1 LKKKAMS
8 NGTDD
13 GKGDTDPCPLQYC
26 DFKMVDHKTMCPFYT
41 SLLTRSAEQGITPED
56 LHLLQSDLET
66 LLAGANRRIRQI
78 DSETKLL
85 VDWIEKKDKKSV
97 RQRELEILN
106 SLQSPFKR
114 SRPAS
119 EEKGAKRQKFEES
132 RSASPAPV
140 GRSKSKQSASSEGSQ
155 EEETFAPSVKTK
167 SDAPNRFWSAVEP
180 YCADISVEDQKFLEQ
195 SLKVPDDEQEYFKIP
210 PLGRH
215 YAEKWAQEDLLDE
228 QEEGCRMQDKKLRG
242 TLTSTNSENTS
253 KTNEEKSML
262 KKADS
267 AGLPEED
274 LCPFGPLTQRL
285 VSALIEENII
295 APIPEQNSGS
305 GSSDSAAT
313 TRSGNNPPRTPT
325 KAPHVPHTRTLE
337 ARIREELVFQGLLDA
352 DDQTDEDN
360 DDEVLTELKR
370 HQNELRVLMAKN
382 RQQKMELTKLTQEEI
397 RRQEL
402 KHRAQVA
409 DAEVM
414 EWFRKMMACK
424 QKRKSPTKKEKEAA
438 WKALR
443 EREAILRV
451 LGNS

>member
-1 LKKKAMS
+1 MS
-8 NGTDD
+8 NVLDD
-13 GKGDTDPCPLQYC
+13 GKGDADPCPLQYC
-26 DFKMVDHKTMCPFYT
+26 DFKMVDHKSMCPFYT
-41 SLLTRSAEQGITPED
+41 SLLTRSADQGLNPED

-85 VDWIEKKDKKSV
+85 IDWAEKKDKKSV

-106 SLQSPFKR
+106 SLGSLKR
-114 SRPAS
+114 SRPAT
-119 EEKGAKRQKFEES
+119 EEKGAKKQKLEES
-132 RSASPAPV
+132 RSTSPGAQLV
-140 GRSKSKQSASSEGSQ
+140 GRPKSKHSASSEGSQ
-155 EEETFAPSVKTK
+155 EDETFPPSVKTK
-167 SDAPNRFWSAVEP
+167 TDTPNRFWAAVEP
-180 YCADISVEDQKFLEQ
+180 YCADITVEDQKFLEE
-195 SLKVPDDEQEYFKIP
+195 SLKIPDDEQEYYKVP

-215 YAEKWAQEDLLDE
+215 YGEKWAQEDLLEE
-228 QEEGCRMQDKKLRG
+228 QEEGSRIHDKKLRG
-242 TLTSTNSENTS
+242 TLTNATSENTN
-253 KTNEEKSML
+253 KVIGEKSLL
-262 KKADS
+262 KKADTT
-267 AGLPEED
+267 GLHEED
-274 LCPFGPLTQRL
+274 LCPFGSLTQRL

-305 GSSDSAAT
+305 GSSDSAM
-313 TRSGNNPPRTPT
+313 TRSGNNPPRTPS

-337 ARIREELVFQGLLDA
+337 ARVREELVFQGLLDA
-352 DDQTDEDN
+352 EDQADEEV
-360 DDEVLTELKR
+360 DDEVLAELKR
-370 HQNELRVLMAKN
+370 HQNELRVLIAKN
-382 RQQKMELTKLTQEEI
+382 RQQKSELSKLTQEEM

-409 DAEVM
+409 DAELM
-414 EWFRKMMACK
+414 EWFRKMMAYK

>member
-1 LKKKAMS
+1 MS
-8 NGTDD
+8 NTTDD
-13 GKGDTDPCPLQYC
+13 GKGDNDPCPLQYF
-26 DFKMVDHKTMCPFYT
+26 DFKMVDHKAMCPFFT
-41 SLLTRSAEQGITPED
+41 SLLTRSTEQGIAPED

-78 DSETKLL
+78 DSEMKLL
-85 VDWIEKKDKKSV
+85 IDWVEKKDKKSV

-106 SLQSPFKR
+106 SLSSFKR
-114 SRPAS
+114 SRSAA

-140 GRSKSKQSASSEGSQ
+140 GRPKSKHSASSEGSQ
-155 EEETFAPSVKTK
+155 EEETFSPSVKAK
-167 SDAPNRFWSAVEP
+167 SDAPNRFWTAVEP
-180 YCADISVEDQKFLEQ
+180 YCADITLEDQKFLEE
-195 SLKVPDDEQEYFKIP
+195 SLKVPDDEQEYYKIP
-210 PLGRH
+210 PLGKH
-215 YAEKWAQEDLLDE
+215 YAEKWAQEDLLIE
-228 QEEGCRMQDKKLRG
+228 QEEGARMQDKKLRG
-242 TLTSTNSENTS
+242 TLTNATSENTG
-253 KTNEEKSML
+253 KTSEEKSTL
-262 KKADS
+262 KKGDS
-267 AGLPEED
+267 SALPEED

-295 APIPEQNSGS
+295 APISEQSSSVSGNS
-305 GSSDSAAT
+305 DNVTT

-337 ARIREELVFQGLLDA
+337 ARIREELVFQGLIDA
-352 DDQTDEDN
+352 DDQTDEEN
-360 DDEVLTELKR
+360 DDEVLSELKR
-370 HQNELRVLMAKN
+370 HQNELRALIAKN
-382 RQQKMELTKLTQEEI
+382 RQQKMELLKLTQEEMK
-397 RRQEL
+397 RQEL

-443 EREAILRV
+443 EREAIQRV
-451 LGNS
+451 LGNT

>member
-1 LKKKAMS
+1 MS
-8 NGTDD
+8 NITDD
-13 GKGDTDPCPLQYC
+13 GKGDTDPCPLQYF

-41 SLLTRSAEQGITPED
+41 SLLTRSAEQGVTPED

-85 VDWIEKKDKKSV
+85 VDWVEKKDKKSV

-106 SLQSPFKR
+106 SLSSFKR
-114 SRPAS
+114 SRPAT

-140 GRSKSKQSASSEGSQ
+140 GRPKSKQSTSSEGSQ
-155 EEETFAPSVKTK
+155 EEETFPPSIKAK
-167 SDAPNRFWSAVEP
+167 SDAPNRFWTAVEP
-180 YCADISVEDQKFLEQ
+180 YCADITVEDQKFLEE
-195 SLKVPDDEQEYFKIP
+195 SLKPPEDEQEYYKIP

-228 QEEGCRMQDKKLRG
+228 QEEGSRMQEKKLRG
-242 TLTSTNSENTS
+242 TLTNTTSENTN
-253 KTNEEKSML
+253 KTNEEKSTL
-262 KKADS
+262 KKGDHT
-267 AGLPEED
+267 GLPEED

-295 APIPEQNSGS
+295 APISEQNSTGS
-305 GSSDSAAT
+305 GNSDSATT

-337 ARIREELVFQGLLDA
+337 ARIREELVFQGLIDA

-360 DDEVLTELKR
+360 DDEVLSELKR
-370 HQNELRVLMAKN
+370 HQNELRVLIAKN
-382 RQQKMELTKLTQEEI
+382 KQQKMELSKLTQEEI

-402 KHRAQVA
+402 KHRAEVA

-451 LGNS
+451 LGST

>member
-1 LKKKAMS
+1 MS
-8 NGTDD
+8 NITDD

-26 DFKMVDHKTMCPFYT
+26 DFKMVDHKAMCPFYT
-41 SLLTRSAEQGITPED
+41 SLLTRSAEQGISPED

-66 LLAGANRRIRQI
+66 LLAGTNRRIRQI

-85 VDWIEKKDKKSV
+85 VDWVEKKDKKSV

-106 SLQSPFKR
+106 SLQSTSFKR
-114 SRPAS
+114 SRPAT
-119 EEKGAKRQKFEES
+119 EEKGAKRQKFEET

-140 GRSKSKQSASSEGSQ
+140 GRPKSKQFASSEGSQ
-155 EEETFAPSVKTK
+155 EEETFTPTVKAK
-167 SDAPNRFWSAVEP
+167 SDAPNRFWTAVEP
-180 YCADISVEDQKFLEQ
+180 YCAEITSEDQKFLED
-195 SLKVPDDEQEYFKIP
+195 SLKVPDDEQEYYKIP

-228 QEEGCRMQDKKLRG
+228 QEEGCRIQDKKLRG
-242 TLTSTNSENTS
+242 TLTSTTSENTS
-253 KTNEEKSML
+253 KTNEDKSTL
-262 KKADS
+262 KKSDS
-267 AGLPEED
+267 AGLPDED

-305 GSSDSAAT
+305 GSSDGAAT
-313 TRSGNNPPRTPT
+313 TRSGNNPPHTPT

-360 DDEVLTELKR
+360 DDEVLAELKR

-382 RQQKMELTKLTQEEI
+382 RQQKLELSRLTQEEI

-424 QKRKSPTKKEKEAA
+424 QKRKSPTKKEKDAA

>member
-1 LKKKAMS
+1 MA
-8 NGTDD
+8 NVIDD
-13 GKGDTDPCPLQYC
+13 GKGDTDPCPLQYF
-26 DFKMVDHKTMCPFYT
+26 DFKMVDHKAMCPFYT
-41 SLLTRSAEQGITPED
+41 SLLTRSPEQGITPDD

-85 VDWIEKKDKKSV
+85 VDWAEKKDKKSV

-106 SLQSPFKR
+106 SLQSLKR
-114 SRPAS
+114 SRPVT
-119 EEKGAKRQKFEES
+119 EEKGAKRQKLEES
-132 RSASPAPV
+132 RSTSPASQPV
-140 GRSKSKQSASSEGSQ
+140 GRPKSKQSASSEGSQ
-155 EEETFAPSVKTK
+155 EEETFPASVKAK
-167 SDAPNRFWSAVEP
+167 SDAPNRFWTAVEP
-180 YCADISVEDQKFLEQ
+180 YCADITVEDQKFLEE
-195 SLKVPDDEQEYFKIP
+195 SLKLPDDEQEYYKIP

-215 YAEKWAQEDLLDE
+215 YGEKWAQEDLLEE
-228 QEEGCRMQDKKLRG
+228 QEEGSRMQEKKLRG
-242 TLTSTNSENTS
+242 TLTNTTS
-253 KTNEEKSML
+253 DNNNKSSEEKSLL
-262 KKADS
+262 KKADA
-267 AGLPEED
+267 AGLGEED
-274 LCPFGPLTQRL
+274 LCPFGSLTQRL

-295 APIPEQNSGS
+295 APIREQSSGS
-305 GSSDSAAT
+305 GSSDSAT

-337 ARIREELVFQGLLDA
+337 ARVREELIFQGILDA
-352 DDQTDEDN
+352 DDQADEEV
-360 DDEVLTELKR
+360 DDEVLAELKR
-370 HQNELRVLMAKN
+370 HQNELRVLMEKN
-382 RQQKMELTKLTQEEI
+382 RQHKLELSKLTQEEM

-414 EWFRKMMACK
+414 EWFRKMMTLK
-424 QKRKSPTKKEKEAA
+424 QKRKSPTKKEKDAA